1 MKSMKAIISEN
12 TGVSISLVISL
23 AGGMVWLSTLY
34 YKTEAMA
41 QTVSRIEQKQDQY
54 NENQSDI
61 IQRLSRIE
69 GMLGRD
75 RRNR

>member
-1 MKSMKAIISEN
+1 MKNMKAMITEN
-12 TGVSISLVISL
+12 TGISISLVISL
-23 AGGMVWLSTLY
+23 AGGLVWLSTLY

-41 QTVSRIEQKQDQY
+41 QTVNRIEVKQDQY
-54 NENQSDI
+54 NENQSEI